1 MDFCM
6 RIQGLDYDYVPA
18 VDGKK
23 LTQKN
28 IDDMGIRQLP
38 GFSDPHHPRT
48 VTRGEVGC
56 FLSHYRIWEEM
67 KPGDIYLIL
76 EDDVRFGTSFVNDL
90 KQIIDEAKNIKSGW
104 DLIYVGRKRGPGAAD
119 DEEYMVTDH
128 ISSGM

>member
-23 LTQKN
+23 LTQKD

-38 GFSDPHHPRT
+38 GFSDPHNPRT

-76 EDDVRFGTSFVNDL
+76 EDDVRFGTSFVN
-90 KQIIDEAKNIKSGW
+90 
-104 DLIYVGRKRGPGAAD
+104 
-119 DEEYMVTDH
+119 H
-128 ISSGM
+128 IN